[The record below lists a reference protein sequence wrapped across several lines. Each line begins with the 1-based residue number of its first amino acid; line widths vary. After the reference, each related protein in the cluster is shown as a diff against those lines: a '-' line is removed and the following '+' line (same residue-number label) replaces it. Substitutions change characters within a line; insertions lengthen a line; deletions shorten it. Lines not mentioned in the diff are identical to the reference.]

1 MHLQDKEIRQKLQ
14 DSERKLG
21 MSMPFDDAKQR
32 TSQLESEVTSLE
44 R

>member
-1 MHLQDKEIRQKLQ
+1 MHFQDKELRRKLQ

-21 MSMPFDDAKQR
+21 MSMPFEQAKQR
-32 TSQLESEVTSLE
+32 ASQLESEVTLLE